1 MKLKEKKIKKIKS
14 MPPSWVDSREKM
26 GRNFTFVER
35 DGDDLLHAKVICDSD
50 AIETIVLM

>member
-1 MKLKEKKIKKIKS
+1 MKLKEKKKIKKS
-14 MPPSWVDSREKM
+14 MPTSWVDSREKM
-26 GRNFTFVER
+26 GGNFTFVER